1 MGFGLQEY
9 SSGICIEYIG
19 GYQVMEK
26 YLKDRKGRLM
36 DDPGHYCKMATAIA
50 ETMMLQKQVDVGFE
64 RLEESVLP

>member
-50 ETMMLQKQVDVGFE
+50 HTLTVQTDLDAIFPQVE
-64 RLEESVLP
+64 KTVLR